1 LLAGLRPGLR
11 DDPLSPPED
20 ELSKP
25 GESEAA
31 FSGGLSGQPRP
42 GQSTSPLA
50 EQGRAQT
57 LKPEGSGCAPD
68 SALGRGSEGGAQPV
82 KLSRSLRLL
91 QAAKDIAYQRAE
103 AEKRAAQ
110 TPLTSPLTS
119 SLGPNQRPV
128 RGVFEW
134 SDGDS
139 PPLNLAI
146 SGRERA
152 ISGQEKAISGRDK
165 VMRRRPLSL
174 DEITRENTR
183 LNSCQLVYPRLPP
196 VPRKKKRRR
205 TGMRAQSELDSANEP
220 TYQAAN
226 HAVIGCQEVDRTEV
240 GSLVAEST
248 GTADTSAV
256 LARLETTAPAD
267 AIDTS
272 PDFEPAAPDCVKS
285 GTPPPDLSPSPVKA
299 IPFSLSLDLTPSPE
313 KTASDD
319 VTSDGSSDGTG
330 TEGMI
335 SNGSLALRKESSVKH
350 SSTATDSPLLKG
362 PVGFG
367 SPLRISKSSSSPAG
381 SSRRSDSPKRV
392 LGFSGGTLKGSRFSW
407 DVAAAVNRGKES
419 LQPSNGSLG
428 VVMPK
433 GILKKRSSLSSTSS
447 GSVSQHRFAAAP
459 QNVEG
464 RTEEAGFR
472 NLPEGEL
479 LTYCNLFTRGGM
491 QCSVPQLAKTKRR
504 LLKCRPWSAG
514 YGQSVEMISGNDND
528 HG

>member
-1 LLAGLRPGLR
+1 MLAGLRPGLR
-11 DDPLSPPED
+11 DDPLSPAED

-25 GESEAA
+25 SSTDESEIA
-31 FSGGLSGQPRP
+31 FSGGLPGQPRP

-57 LKPEGSGCAPD
+57 LKPERASD

-119 SLGPNQRPV
+119 SLGPNQRPA

-139 PPLNLAI
+139 PPI

-165 VMRRRPLSL
+165 VMQRRPLSL

-196 VPRKKKRRR
+196 VPRKRKRRR
-205 TGMRAQSELDSANEP
+205 TGMQARSELDSANEP
-220 TYQAAN
+220 TNQAAN
-226 HAVIGCQEVDRTEV
+226 HAVIGCQEVDKTED
-240 GSLVAEST
+240 GCQVAKNT
-248 GTADTSAV
+248 GTAVSS
-256 LARLETTAPAD
+256 RLETTAPAN
-267 AIDTS
+267 AVDTS
-272 PDFEPAAPDCVKS
+272 PDFEPAVSGCVKS
-285 GTPPPDLSPSPVKA
+285 GTPPPDVSPSPVKA
-299 IPFSLSLDLTPSPE
+299 IPFSLTLDLTPSPE

-319 VTSDGSSDGTG
+319 VTSDGTSDGTG
-330 TEGMI
+330 
-335 SNGSLALRKESSVKH
+335 SDGSLALGRESSVKQ

-367 SPLRISKSSSSPAG
+367 SPLRTSRSSSSPTG

-392 LGFSGGTLKGSRFSW
+392 LGFSGGTLKGSRFLW

-419 LQPSNGSLG
+419 LQPFRGSRG
-428 VVMPK
+428 VVLPK

-447 GSVSQHRFAAAP
+447 GSVFQHRFAAALP
-459 QNVEG
+459 NVEG
-464 RTEEAGFR
+464 RSEEAGFR
-472 NLPEGEL
+472 IMPEGEL
-479 LTYCNLFTRGGM
+479 LTYCNPFTRGGM
-491 QCSVPQLAKTKRR
+491 QCSVPQPTKTKHR
-504 LLKCRPWSAG
+504 LLKSRP
-514 YGQSVEMISGNDND
+514 
-528 HG
+528 

>member
-1 LLAGLRPGLR
+1 MLAGLRPGLR
-11 DDPLSPPED
+11 DNPLSPPED

-57 LKPEGSGCAPD
+57 LKPEGSGRAPD
-68 SALGRGSEGGAQPV
+68 PALGRGSEGGAQPV

-119 SLGPNQRPV
+119 SLGPNQRPAK
-128 RGVFEW
+128 GVFEW

-196 VPRKKKRRR
+196 VPKKKKRRR
-205 TGMRAQSELDSANEP
+205 TGMRAQSELDSANQP
-220 TYQAAN
+220 TNQAAN
-226 HAVIGCQEVDRTEV
+226 HAVIGCQEVDKTEV
-240 GSLVAEST
+240 GRQVAENT
-248 GTADTSAV
+248 GTADASTGSST
-256 LARLETTAPAD
+256 LETTAPAD
-267 AIDTS
+267 VVDTS
-272 PDFEPAAPDCVKS
+272 PDFEPADSDCVKS
-285 GTPPPDLSPSPVKA
+285 GSPPPDMPPSPVKA
-299 IPFSLSLDLTPSPE
+299 IPFSLTLDLTPSPE
-313 KTASDD
+313 KKASDD
-319 VTSDGSSDGTG
+319 LTSDGTSDGTG
-330 TEGMI
+330 TDGMI
-335 SNGSLALRKESSVKH
+335 PNGNVALGREPSVKQ

-367 SPLRISKSSSSPAG
+367 SPLRTSRSSSSPTG

-407 DVAAAVNRGKES
+407 DLAAAVYRGKES

-428 VVMPK
+428 VVLPK
-433 GILKKRSSLSSTSS
+433 GILKKRSSLSGTSS
-447 GSVSQHRFAAAP
+447 GSVSQQRFAAVP

-464 RTEEAGFR
+464 RTEKAGFR

-479 LTYCNLFTRGGM
+479 LTYC
-491 QCSVPQLAKTKRR
+491 
-504 LLKCRPWSAG
+504 
-514 YGQSVEMISGNDND
+514 D
-528 HG
+528 